1 MLPDAVPLEFIF
13 LQVNHHDLF
22 NLYREISG
30 DPIQFR
36 RFICGES
43 LLTIYNCGLN
53 NKYEDVW
60 SHHNYIIYV
69 VEGRKVWHT
78 THGSYDLR
86 EGDCVFVRKGACIV
100 EQFFDSEFCFL
111 LFFIPDEFIYEVL
124 KKKSTPIQKSGE
136 KYEAVIAINNNAG
149 VKTFF
154 QSMMAY
160 FDANTEPDQSL
171 LELKFRELVLT
182 IATNPKNGSLIS
194 YFASLMREPHSIS
207 LQMVMEENFRYNLKL
222 EEFARLCSRSLSSF
236 KRDFLRLYNT
246 SPSKWLMEKRLN
258 YARFLLTN
266 LGKTVAEAAF
276 ESGFESASHFSYSFR
291 TRFGTSPVS
300 FRNEASK

>member
-1 MLPDAVPLEFIF
+1 
-13 LQVNHHDLF
+13 LF

-36 RFICGES
+36 RFVCGES

-78 THGSYDLR
+78 THGLYDLR
-86 EGDCVFVRKGACIV
+86 EGDCVFVRKGGCIV

-124 KKKSTPIQKSGE
+124 KRKSTPIQKSE
-136 KYEAVIAINNNAG
+136 DKYEAVITINNNTG
-149 VKTFF
+149 VQAFF
-154 QSMMAY
+154 QSMMAH

-171 LELKFRELVLT
+171 LELKFRELILT

-194 YFASLMREPHSIS
+194 YFSSLMREPQIIS
-207 LQMVMEENFRYNLKL
+207 LQKVMEENFRYNLKL

-258 YARFLLTN
+258 HARFLLTSM
-266 LGKTVAEAAF
+266 GKTVAEAAF

-291 TRFGTSPVS
+291 QRFGTSPVS
-300 FRNEASK
+300 VRIEATK